1 MKKKRTRRAQ
11 DMAGYGWEKK
21 RSVGA
26 ESRRRSATSAF
37 FGSSPSDASEAIA
50 SAAAAAVSSPRV
62 SSPVPSPTP
71 SPAIAEGPS
80 RAVTARCLRASRGE
94 ARQRGGFLLHPRR
107 RRRLRVAGGR
117 CHRPRVGVFGPLA
130 IARVVAASAPVA
142 LAIVA
147 AAAVVVWIDP
157 RAIHAVLATPARLL
171 ALPLARARLL
181 ALERRER
188 FPPSVG
194 GQGRRRVAVIPQALG
209 ARLEHVPRALAEP
222 TPLRQESPRF
232 RGGRLTRALLHGARC
247 TGLGKRRRRRSR
259 ESRRWR
265 RRHSIRRHRP
275 RELNKLRQFP
285 PKGGCRRAENTAPR
299 GDLPRA
305 SARSHTSARALA
317 RRERF
322 AIRSVALVVSSHR
335 RAGAGDAGGREVA
348 RGG

>member
-1 MKKKRTRRAQ
+1 MKKRTRRAR
-11 DMAGYGWEKK
+11 DIAGYGWEKK

-50 SAAAAAVSSPRV
+50 SAAAAAESSPRV

-117 CHRPRVGVFGPLA
+117 CRRPRVGVFGPLA

-147 AAAVVVWIDP
+147 AAAVVVRIDP

-247 TGLGKRRRRRSR
+247 TGLGKRRRSRENFKPRGAVAISSIASSAGLEQVAPVSSKRRLSSGGKHRAAGRSAPGLRALSHVRARSR
-259 ESRRWR
+259 TSRAFRVSFGR
-265 RRHSIRRHRP
+265 
-275 RELNKLRQFP
+275 
-285 PKGGCRRAENTAPR
+285 
-299 GDLPRA
+299 
-305 SARSHTSARALA
+305 A
-317 RRERF
+317 RRLF
-322 AIRSVALVVSSHR
+322 ASTR
-335 RAGAGDAGGREVA
+335 GAGDAGGREVA

>member
-1 MKKKRTRRAQ
+1 MKKRTRRAR
-11 DMAGYGWEKK
+11 DIAGYGWEKK

-62 SSPVPSPTP
+62 SSPVPAPTP

-107 RRRLRVAGGR
+107 RRWLRVAGGR
-117 CHRPRVGVFGPLA
+117 CRRPRVGVFGPLA

-147 AAAVVVWIDP
+147 AAAVVVRIDP

-232 RGGRLTRALLHGARC
+232 RGGRLTRALLHGAQC
-247 TGLGKRRRRRSR
+247 TGLGKRRRRR
-259 ESRRWR
+259 ENFRRVTQVQ
-265 RRHSIRRHRP
+265 SIVVRP
-275 RELNKLRQFP
+275 RDLNKLRQFP

>member
-1 MKKKRTRRAQ
+1 MKKRTRRAR
-11 DMAGYGWEKK
+11 DIAGYRYGWEKK

-117 CHRPRVGVFGPLA
+117 CRRPRVGVFGPLA

-147 AAAVVVWIDP
+147 AAAVVVRIDP

-247 TGLGKRRRRRSR
+247 TGLGKRRRSR
-259 ESRRWR
+259 ENAAWR
-265 RRHSIRRHRP
+265 RRQSIRRP
-275 RELNKLRQFP
+275 RDLNKLRQFP

-322 AIRSVALVVSSHR
+322 AFRSVALVVSSHR